1 MKIAVFPGSFDP
13 LTNGHLNII
22 KRASKLFDELVIAV
36 AVNTSKSALFSSEE
50 KVQLIDEAVKDLANV
65 RVITVQGLTVDLF
78 KELKATTLVRGLR
91 DEEDYRYERQIA
103 EMNHQL
109 ENSVETVFLMARPQ
123 DTYVASSIIKEIA
136 KMHGDISKFVPQNVV
151 QPLTDKFK

>member
-50 KVQLIDEAVKDLANV
+50 KVHLIDEAVKDLANV

-78 KELKATTLVRGLR
+78 KNLKATTLVRGLR

-123 DTYVASSIIKEIA
+123 DTYVASSIIKEIV